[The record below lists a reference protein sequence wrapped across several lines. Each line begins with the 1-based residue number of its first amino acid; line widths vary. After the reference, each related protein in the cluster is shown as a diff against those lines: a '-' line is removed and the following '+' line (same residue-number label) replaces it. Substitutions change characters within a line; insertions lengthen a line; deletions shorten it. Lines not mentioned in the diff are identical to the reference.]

1 MKIDSGRAGMTN
13 VGYLIPKLIDPVR
26 RRRFMMRKNAFVTLL
41 VLCLFPVMQNAYT
54 ADVKLPVPP
63 LPPLPPFH
71 LDVRDYFKVPE
82 LDIRKIKDRHI
93 PDEQIPVVLFLA
105 AMAHVPPPAI
115 IDLRQAG
122 RTWMEICR
130 HFGLAP
136 DIFYVPVKEVVKG
149 PPFGKAY
156 GYYKNKPKKEWKT
169 IVLDDDDVINLVNLR
184 FLSDFHKYSPEE
196 IIRMRTEGKNFT
208 AINERFREEKK
219 VRREKGKSRDDDDDN
234 GRKKPGKHK
243 DKGKGSKNKDD

>member
-1 MKIDSGRAGMTN
+1 MTN
-13 VGYLIPKLIDPVR
+13 AGYLIPWLIGPV
-26 RRRFMMRKNAFVTLL
+26 RRRFMMKKISLITLL
-41 VLCLFPVMQNAYT
+41 IFCLLPAVQNSDA
-54 ADVKLPVPP
+54 ADIKIPVPP

-71 LDVRDYFKVPE
+71 LDIRDYFKVPE
-82 LDIRKIKDRHI
+82 PDIRKIKDRHI

-156 GYYKNKPKKEWKT
+156 GHYKNKPKKEWKN
-169 IVLDDDDVINLVNLR
+169 IVLDDDDIINMVNLR
-184 FLSDFHKYSPEE
+184 FLSDFHKYSPED
-196 IIRMRTEGKNFT
+196 IIRMRTEGRNFT
-208 AINERFREEKK
+208 TINERFREEKK
-219 VRREKGKSRDDDDDN
+219 VRREKEKYRDDDN
-234 GRKKPGKHK
+234 GRKKQGKPR